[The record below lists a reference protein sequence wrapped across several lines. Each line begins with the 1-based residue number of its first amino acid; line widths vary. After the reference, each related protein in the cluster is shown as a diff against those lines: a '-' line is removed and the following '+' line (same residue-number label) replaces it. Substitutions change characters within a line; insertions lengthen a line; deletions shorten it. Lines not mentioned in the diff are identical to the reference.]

1 MTTIRFE
8 LPPFRPPSE
17 ANSLL
22 LRATRGCPWN
32 RCAFCGMYKEF
43 KFEIRSAEEVKQD
56 IDSFRLLAEELR
68 AAARRAGFGGQVGD
82 YARYNGIRWLE
93 DVGVRTVFIGDSN
106 SLVMK
111 TDELVEVVR
120 HIYEAFPTVDRV
132 TSYARAKTIARKQP
146 EDLRRLRDAGLTRL
160 HIGLETGDE
169 ELLAHMEKGATA
181 GEMIAAGRMAREA
194 GFTVS
199 EYVIIG
205 LGGKERWC
213 EHALGTA
220 RVLNAIDPHFIRV
233 RTLVVSPGMALWELV
248 QRGEFTRLSADEALA
263 EERLL
268 IENLNVNSEFV
279 SDHVSNYLDI
289 SGNLPQAKEA
299 MLRRI
304 DALLAAPPEQRRRYT
319 QPEEL
324 RYL

>member
-1 MTTIRFE
+1 M
-8 LPPFRPPSE
+8 
-17 ANSLL
+17 
-22 LRATRGCPWN
+22 
-32 RCAFCGMYKEF
+32 
-43 KFEIRSAEEVKQD
+43 KQD
-56 IDSFRLLAEELR
+56 IDAFRLLAEELR
-68 AAARRAGFGGQVGD
+68 AAALRAGFGERAGD

-93 DVGVRTVFIGDSN
+93 DDGVKTVFIGDSN

-111 TDELVEVVR
+111 TGELAEIVR
-120 HIYEAFPTVDRV
+120 HIYEAFPTVERV

-146 EDLRRLRDAGLTRL
+146 GELRLLRDAGLTRL
-160 HIGLETGDE
+160 HIGLETGDD
-169 ELLAHMEKGATA
+169 ELLRFVRKGATA
-181 GEMIAAGRMAREA
+181 EEMIAAGRMAREA

-199 EYVIIG
+199 EYVILG
-205 LGGKERWC
+205 LGGKERWR
-213 EHALGTA
+213 EHALGTV

-233 RTLVVSPGMALWELV
+233 RTLVVTPDMALWEPV

-268 IENLNVNSEFV
+268 IENLEVTSEFV

-289 SGNLPQAKEA
+289 GGNLPQAKEE
-299 MLRRI
+299 MLRQI
-304 DALLAAPPEQRRRYT
+304 DELLAAPLGHRRRRL